1 MELTKSAVPVS
12 TSPFNALIGMFHE
25 PTRTFA
31 ALEPRKMAWLPLVLL
46 MLSTVALASWYF
58 SMVDLEWLKDDM
70 FATVKDAASREKIKS
85 GMTRQMMQLGSIGG
99 SLVVLPLT
107 MAVMGLYFMIAGKML
122 SKEFTF
128 GSGFALSAWSSV
140 PGLLMFPLG
149 AIQIFLS
156 PNGQFS
162 YGALNATSLNQ
173 ILFQYGTGHPMAA
186 LLDSL
191 SVPTFW
197 SMILMVIG
205 FQVWAKVARST
216 AIKVVLIPYA
226 TIYAIWLAFALN
238 SAA

>member
-46 MLSTVALASWYF
+46 MLSTAALAFWYF

-70 FATVKDAASREKIKS
+70 FATVKDAASREKMKS
-85 GMTRQMMQLGSIGG
+85 GVTRQMMQLGTIGG
-99 SLVVLPLT
+99 SLVGVPLT

-122 SKEFTF
+122 SREFTF

-162 YGALNATSLNQ
+162 YGSLNAASLNQ
-173 ILFQYGTGHPMAA
+173 LFFQYGTGHPMAA
-186 LLDSL
+186 LLDSV

-216 AIKVVLIPYA
+216 AVKVVLIPYA
-226 TIYAIWLAFALN
+226 TIYGIWLAFALN